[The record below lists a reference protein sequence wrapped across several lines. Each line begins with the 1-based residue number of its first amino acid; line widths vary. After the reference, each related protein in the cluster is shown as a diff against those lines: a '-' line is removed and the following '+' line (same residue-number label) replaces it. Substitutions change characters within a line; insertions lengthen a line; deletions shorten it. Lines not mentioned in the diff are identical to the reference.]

1 MFNKT
6 APLFVAR
13 VARLFIL
20 IGGLSMLTACGGGG
34 SDTPPPPF
42 VVTVT
47 SNPTQLD
54 ENTSGTVGLS
64 ITGAQ
69 NTVASTLTV
78 VSGDAG
84 AVTITPSG
92 NGFTLTANE
101 VDRDKTV
108 SLNLRVTDG
117 SNTQRQFSTTL
128 TVQIVNT
135 SFAGELSNIT
145 LVNAQQTR
153 LVGLTEEKQLL
164 VALRDVATILG
175 TNVTPTVSTGVS
187 DETAALELAFTSL
200 NDGIADYRVGKIADT
215 ALVQLYTGLIAQLT
229 EHSAATK
236 TEINQLLAVLSA
248 DGKTP
253 VTLTDFT
260 VSPELNTVSLVVGN
274 PALGRIENGQWVY
287 ADNVRY
293 LDGLLNNTGCA
304 L

>member
-6 APLFVAR
+6 VQLC
-13 VARLFIL
+13 IL
-20 IGGLSMLTACGGGG
+20 IGSISMLTACGGGG
-34 SDTPPPPF
+34 SDNTPPPPF
-42 VVTVT
+42 VVAVT
-47 SNPTQLD
+47 SSPSTLA
-54 ENTSGTVGLS
+54 ENTSETVS
-64 ITGAQ
+64 FDVSGAQ
-69 NTVASTLTV
+69 SAVTSTLTV

-117 SNTQRQFSTTL
+117 NDIQRQFSTAL

-145 LVNAQQTR
+145 LVSSQQTR
-153 LVGLTEEKQLL
+153 LVGLTEEKLLL
-164 VALRDVATILG
+164 VALRDVATILD
-175 TNVTPTVSTGVS
+175 TNVTPVVSTGAS
-187 DETAALELAFTSL
+187 DETAALEQSFTSL
-200 NDGIADYRVGKIADT
+200 NDGVADYRVGKISDT

-236 TEINQLLAVLSA
+236 TEINQLLAVLA
-248 DGKTP
+248 TDGKTP

-260 VSPELNTVSLVVGN
+260 VNAELNTVSLVVGN

-293 LDGLLNNTGCA
+293 LDGLLNNTSCA